1 MLKASGIV
9 RTQIA
14 PKAGP
19 QVDGLYV
26 ENEVG
31 AADFGV
37 VKRTIDQDAK
47 VYSLPFTSVRVVTAD
62 VTLTAEDNGAVVYV
76 DSADPVAVTVPTP
89 FAGLR
94 FRVIFAQADNA
105 HEISTG
111 SAVAIAA
118 KGLTAVAGE
127 DLVNSTSAAGD
138 TVVLT
143 GITSTLYHAV
153 LTGTFTKA

>member
-1 MLKASGIV
+1 MKATGLL
-9 RTQIA
+9 RTSIA

-26 ENEVG
+26 ENE
-31 AADFGV
+31 AASSSFGV
-37 VKRTIDQDAK
+37 VKRTIAGDSNA
-47 VYSLPFTSVRVVTAD
+47 YSLPFTSVRVVTAD
-62 VTLTAEDNGAVVYV
+62 TTLTAEDNGAVIYV
-76 DSADPVAVTVPTP
+76 DSADPVAVILPTP

-94 FRVIFAQADNA
+94 FRVIFGQADNA
-105 HEISTG
+105 HEVSTG
-111 SAVAIAA
+111 AAVAIQA

-138 TVVLT
+138 SVDLV
-143 GITSTLYHAV
+143 GISATLYHAV